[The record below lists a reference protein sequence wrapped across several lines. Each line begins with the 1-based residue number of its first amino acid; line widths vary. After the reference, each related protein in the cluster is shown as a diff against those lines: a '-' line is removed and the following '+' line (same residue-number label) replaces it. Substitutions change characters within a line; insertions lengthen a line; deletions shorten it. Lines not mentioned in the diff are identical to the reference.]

1 MDGDGATD
9 GGDAGFRQFDVANF
23 GFANQVG
30 HGADGFLD
38 RSVSI
43 DAVLVVQ
50 INVIDGEALEA
61 GFASAAGVLG
71 LSVYAARLRIIKI
84 AHNTEFG
91 GQHDLIALAFDR
103 AAHEFFVLEW
113 AVHVGGVEKVAA
125 EFDGP
130 VNGGDGLRFVA
141 RSVKFGHAHAAE
153 SKGGNGEA
161 LRSELAE
168 FHLWLLEEASASFV
182 CDKRHTMI

>member
-125 EFDGP
+125 EFAGP
-130 VNGGDGLRFVA
+130 VTGSDGLPFVA
-141 RSVKFGHAHAAE
+141 RSVQFGHAHAAE
-153 SKGGNGEA
+153 CEGRNGNTIA
-161 LRSELAE
+161 AKFARFYDS
-168 FHLWLLEEASASFV
+168 LL
-182 CDKRHTMI
+182 